1 MSTKGTWWDIPSKYA
16 QIFILFSPNLGSE
29 STLAI
34 ISRLS
39 PIDML
44 SATIW
49 NIGATFLPTRAVGVG
64 ISSLAKKYTCTKG
77 VDQIFRISQGDKL
90 NCKIS
95 GITFNAWRLTFRK
108 NSFYLSNS
116 MSDELT
122 SCLIFFRP
130 NATLTLTV
138 ISKYSSLSACV
149 PYIC

>member
-1 MSTKGTWWDIPSKYA
+1 MSTRGTRWDIPSKYA

-34 ISRLS
+34 MSRLS

-44 SATIW
+44 SDTIW
-49 NIGATFLPTRAVGVG
+49 NIGATFLPTRAVGVA

-77 VDQIFRISQGDKL
+77 VDQIFRIGQGDKI

-95 GITFNAWRLTFRK
+95 SITFHARRFSFPK
-108 NSFYLSNS
+108 NLFNLSNS

-138 ISKYSSLSACV
+138 ISKNLSLSACV
-149 PYIC
+149 PYFC